1 MKKILLIFTL
11 LLAFSFSAFGFF
23 VDKKILDAYF
33 EAHYPVD
40 SNNNPIPDDES
51 IYYTYNYGKTNTK
64 TMYALYF
71 IDDDKADVNIQ
82 IYTDMIFGD
91 EDVKEISF
99 FNDDFIVTFESFS
112 GKYNN
117 SDYSYIS
124 VFDSSYIILTDMNKI
139 RTRTIKMLQNGNVQM
154 MYNYK
159 GKTYKYPID
168 DKTSSMVAKMLDLG
182 FKK

>member
-11 LLAFSFSAFGFF
+11 FFAFSFSAFGFF
-23 VDKKILDAYF
+23 IDKKILDAYF

-40 SNNNPIPDDES
+40 TNNNPIPDDES
-51 IYYTYNYGKTNTK
+51 IYYTYNQNKTNTV
-64 TMYALYF
+64 TISALYLPN
-71 IDDDKADVNIQ
+71 IDKDKADVTIK
-82 IYTDMIFGD
+82 IYTDKKID
-91 EDVKEISF
+91 DTIKEVSF
-99 FNDDFIVTFESFS
+99 FNDDFIATFSVTYIADYNYILIYESNFLLFT
-112 GKYNN
+112 
-117 SDYSYIS
+117 DIS
-124 VFDSSYIILTDMNKI
+124 KLKTI
-139 RTRTIKMLQNGNVQM
+139 RMFQNGNIQM

>member
-1 MKKILLIFTL
+1 MKKILLIFAL
-11 LLAFSFSAFGFF
+11 LLGFSFSAFSFLI
-23 VDKKILDAYF
+23 DKKILDTYF
-33 EAHYPVD
+33 EAHYPLD
-40 SNNNPIPDDES
+40 INNNPIPDYNS
-51 IYYTYNYGKTNTK
+51 IYYTYNYGKTNTI

-71 IDDDKADVNIQ
+71 IDDDDKVDVNIQ

-124 VFDSSYIILTDMNKI
+124 VFDSSYIRLTDMNK
-139 RTRTIKMLQNGNVQM
+139 RRTIKMFQNGNVQM

>member
-11 LLAFSFSAFGFF
+11 LLGFSFSAFSFLI
-23 VDKKILDAYF
+23 DKKILDAYF

-40 SNNNPIPDDES
+40 SNNNPIPDYNS
-51 IYYTYNYGKTNTK
+51 IYYTYNYGKTNTI

-71 IDDDKADVNIQ
+71 PNIDKDKADVKIQ

-117 SDYSYIS
+117 SDYSYIY
-124 VFDSSYIILTDMNKI
+124 VFDSSYIILTDMNKRRI
-139 RTRTIKMLQNGNVQM
+139 IKMFQNGNVQM

-168 DKTSSMVAKMLDLG
+168 DKTSSMVAKMLDLEI
-182 FKK
+182 KK

>member
-11 LLAFSFSAFGFF
+11 LLGFSFSAFGFF

-40 SNNNPIPDDES
+40 SNNNPISDDES
-51 IYYTYNYGKTNTK
+51 IYYTYNQNKTNTV
-64 TMYALYF
+64 TISALYLPN
-71 IDDDKADVNIQ
+71 IDKNKADVTIK
-82 IYTDMIFGD
+82 IYTDKKID
-91 EDVKEISF
+91 DTVKEISF

-124 VFDSSYIILTDMNKI
+124 VFDSSYIILTDMNKRRI
-139 RTRTIKMLQNGNVQM
+139 IKMFQNGNVQM